1 MDYIGLDI
9 NQFFGEISRNKQA
22 SIENVRGIESSSGM
36 FVMYR
41 ENVCDNLVIRMAKE
55 EDHDD
60 LAHIFNQQSEVL
72 TQQFGEFF
80 IADLIANQNL
90 TRQYNNGQPA

>member
-1 MDYIGLDI
+1 MLFQHIYGAVNQLEFILLFLRDKDSALEQMDYIGLDI
-9 NQFFGEISRNKQA
+9 NQFFGEISKNNA
-22 SIENVRGIESSSGM
+22 TSIENVRGIESSSGM

-60 LAHIFNQQSEVL
+60 LALIFNQ
-72 TQQFGEFF
+72 
-80 IADLIANQNL
+80 
-90 TRQYNNGQPA
+90 

>member
-1 MDYIGLDI
+1 
-9 NQFFGEISRNKQA
+9 
-22 SIENVRGIESSSGM
+22 VRGIESSSGM

-60 LAHIFNQQSEVL
+60 LALIFN
-72 TQQFGEFF
+72 
-80 IADLIANQNL
+80 
-90 TRQYNNGQPA
+90 